1 MMYKLHRQTVLLIAL
16 CGLAMCANSAWAG
29 PADDQFA
36 VAAGHYERGRWQL
49 AADEFEAYLTEY
61 AQESTERSEQ
71 AYFFRGEALVQ
82 LGQNDLARDSF
93 QEFLGR
99 APSHKHAPRALFRIA
114 EIAYL
119 TGDSGAAR
127 HTLQRF
133 RGKYPNDDL
142 LPFVLPYLGELT
154 LEAGDAAGAQDIY
167 VDALGRFPTG
177 PRSDECRFGLG
188 RALQQQG
195 DAEAA
200 ARFFTPL
207 AAQAK
212 SPKADD
218 AQLQLGIMQ
227 YNEARFDEAAET
239 LNFFESTFADS
250 EFRGEARYWEG
261 LAHLA
266 QRNWDPA
273 IVALED
279 AAQKAEPA
287 RQPEI
292 AFYTAKA
299 YVGAERLEEA
309 IHHFDRTV
317 ANWPEHAKAPAAEL
331 ARLEIYLQQG
341 DHAAVTAQTQQF
353 VRRYPDSPLIPNVS
367 RLVGRSLLARQ
378 EYARAVDVYRTLV
391 DGAPRS
397 SDVYFLAVAQLGT
410 DDYERALA
418 TLNEIALTPEEA
430 ILSDAVYVARA
441 SALMGLTR
449 YEEAVAPLTAYLAS
463 QPNGPDAAGCRADLV
478 VALAATGQVS
488 RARNVYREYADRHS
502 DHSALLATAEFL
514 AEAAA
519 AAGDRETAREMF
531 AVLARESNPEDV
543 IAKGLSGLARI
554 DLDPDDPAASRD
566 SFERLLG
573 LKADKELVAGAALHR
588 ARAQRESHRYDAALA
603 TYRVIIDDHPQ
614 SDLMPAAL
622 WETAR
627 LHVQLK
633 QYREAAPLLE
643 RLVRDHPQV
652 PYVDRVLYQWAWL
665 LVDMDRADDADA
677 VFTRLNIEHPQSD
690 YWPDA
695 TYRLAE
701 RAAGNQDPVRA
712 RKLATQ
718 VIEADPDGEITSHS
732 LYLLG
737 QIAIRAGDWEGA
749 RPPLVQLCEQCTD
762 SPLCPAAEYW
772 LAEVTYRLGEYEDA
786 QRRFDNL
793 AKRTGQV
800 SDKWPAMVELRR
812 AQVLARQKNWADSL
826 GLASSIAELFPDF
839 ERQYEADY
847 LIGRCLASQGRF
859 REARAAYQRVVR
871 SDDGRHAE
879 TAAMAQWMIGETF
892 FHQKDFDAAVRA
904 YSRVEILWDYPR
916 WKAAALLQIGKCH
929 EIRGQWQPATESYR
943 ELTSKYPETRFAKEG
958 QRRLSVV
965 QQRAAHQPPNLP
977 QTSHAADGRSR
988 N

>member
-1 MMYKLHRQTVLLIAL
+1 MMYKSHRQTVLLIAL
-16 CGLAMCANSAWAG
+16 CSLAVCAGSAWAG
-29 PADDQFA
+29 PGDDQFA

-49 AADEFEAYLTEY
+49 AADEFGAYLTEY
-61 AQESTERSEQ
+61 AQESPERSAQ
-71 AYFFRGEALVQ
+71 AHFFRGEALVQ
-82 LGQNDLARDSF
+82 VGQNDRARDSF
-93 QEFLGR
+93 QGFLDR

-119 TGDSGAAR
+119 TGDGDAAR
-127 HTLQRF
+127 QALQRF
-133 RGKYPNDDL
+133 HGKYPNDDL
-142 LPFVLPYLGELT
+142 LSFVLPYLGELT
-154 LEAGDAAGAQDIY
+154 LEAGDAAGAQDLY
-167 VDALGRFPTG
+167 VDALERFPTG

-188 RALQQQG
+188 RALQRQG
-195 DAEAA
+195 DTEAA
-200 ARFFTPL
+200 ARFFAPL
-207 AAQAK
+207 ATQAT
-212 SPKADD
+212 SPRADD

-227 YNEARFDEAAET
+227 YNEARYDEAAES
-239 LNFFESTFADS
+239 LGFFESTFAES

-266 QRNWDPA
+266 QGDWDPA
-273 IVALED
+273 IAALKD
-279 AAQKAEPA
+279 AAQQAEPA

-292 AFYTAKA
+292 AFYTARA

-317 ANWPEHAKAPAAEL
+317 ANWPGHAKAPAAEL
-331 ARLEIYLQQG
+331 ARLEIHLQQG

-353 VRRYPDSPLIPNVS
+353 LRRYPDSPLIPNVS

-391 DGAPRS
+391 DGDPPS

-410 DDYERALA
+410 DDHEGALA
-418 TLNEIALTPEEA
+418 TLHEIALTPEEA
-430 ILSDAVYVARA
+430 TLSDAVCVARA

-449 YEEAVAPLTAYLAS
+449 FEEAVAPLTAYLAS

-488 RARNVYREYADRHS
+488 RARDVYREYAARHS
-502 DHSALLATAEFL
+502 GHSALLATAEFL
-514 AEAAA
+514 AEAAV

-531 AVLARESNPEDV
+531 AVLAREGNPEDV
-543 IAKGLSGLARI
+543 VAKGLSGLARI
-554 DLDPDDPAASRD
+554 DLDDPAASRD
-566 SFERLLG
+566 SFQRLLG
-573 LKADKELVAGAALHR
+573 LKADKELVAVAVIER
-588 ARAQRESHRYDAALA
+588 ARAQRDSKRYNAALA
-603 TYRVIIDDHPQ
+603 TYRIIIDDHPQ

-677 VFTRLNIEHPQSD
+677 VFTRLNIEHPQSN

-701 RAAGNQDPVRA
+701 RAARSQDPMRA
-712 RKLATQ
+712 RKLAWQ

-749 RPPLVQLCEQCTD
+749 RPPLVQLCEQCAD
-762 SPLCPAAEYW
+762 SPLRPAAEYW

-793 AKRTGQV
+793 AKRTEQV
-800 SDKWPAMVELRR
+800 NDKWPAMVELRR
-812 AQVLARQKNWADSL
+812 AQVLARQKDWADSL
-826 GLASSIAELFPDF
+826 GLALSIAERFPDF

-859 REARAAYQRVVR
+859 REARAAYQRVVH
-871 SDDGRHAE
+871 SDDGRQTE

-892 FHQKDFDAAVRA
+892 FHQKDFDSAVRA

-916 WKAAALLQIGKCH
+916 WKAAALLQVGKCH

-958 QRRLSVV
+958 ERRLSVV
-965 QQRAAHQPPNLP
+965 QQRAAQRPPDIP
-977 QTSHAADGRSR
+977 QTSHAADGKIR